1 MEREV
6 NEFMV
11 KTKEEIVTTVQAM
24 AEVNP
29 SDELIAL
36 LEDITDSFNET
47 EVAEVPEPVDN
58 SEEIATI
65 QAECDAKC
73 LAIESEWKAKYI
85 ARFNS
90 NVEPETETEPDLKDL
105 LLG

>member
-1 MEREV
+1 
-6 NEFMV
+6 MV
-11 KTKEEIVTTVQAM
+11 KTKEEIVATVQAM

-47 EVAEVPEPVDN
+47 VETEVGEVPEPVDN

>member
-1 MEREV
+1 
-6 NEFMV
+6 MV
-11 KTKEEIVTTVQAM
+11 KTKEEIVATVQAM

-29 SDELIAL
+29 SDELIGL
-36 LEDITDSFNET
+36 LEDITDSFNETVET

>member
-1 MEREV
+1 
-6 NEFMV
+6 MV
-11 KTKEEIVTTVQAM
+11 KTKEEIVATVQAM

-29 SDELIAL
+29 SDELIGL
-36 LEDITDSFNET
+36 LEDITDSFNETVET

-90 NVEPETETEPDLKDL
+90 SVEPEPETEPDLKDL

>member
-1 MEREV
+1 
-6 NEFMV
+6 MV
-11 KTKEEIVTTVQAM
+11 KTKEEIVATVQAM

-29 SDELIAL
+29 SDELIGL

-47 EVAEVPEPVDN
+47 VETEVPEVPEPVDN
-58 SEEIATI
+58 SEEIAAI

-90 NVEPETETEPDLKDL
+90 SVEPETETEPDLKDL

>member
-1 MEREV
+1 
-6 NEFMV
+6 MV
-11 KTKEEIVTTVQAM
+11 KTKEEIVATVQAM

-29 SDELIAL
+29 SDELIGL
-36 LEDITDSFNET
+36 LEDITDSFNETVET

-90 NVEPETETEPDLKDL
+90 SVEPETETEPDLKDL

>member
-1 MEREV
+1 
-6 NEFMV
+6 MV
-11 KTKEEIVTTVQAM
+11 KTKEEIAATVQAM

-29 SDELIAL
+29 SDELIGL

-47 EVAEVPEPVDN
+47 EVAEVAEVPEPVDN
-58 SEEIATI
+58 SEEIASI

-90 NVEPETETEPDLKDL
+90 SVEPETETEPDLKDL

>member
-1 MEREV
+1 
-6 NEFMV
+6 MV
-11 KTKEEIVTTVQAM
+11 KTKEEIVATVQAM

-29 SDELIAL
+29 SDELIGL

-47 EVAEVPEPVDN
+47 VEPEVAEVPEPVDN

-90 NVEPETETEPDLKDL
+90 SVEPETETEPDLKDL

>member
-1 MEREV
+1 MD
-6 NEFMV
+6 
-11 KTKEEIVTTVQAM
+11 KTKEEIVATVQAM

-29 SDELIAL
+29 SDELIGL
-36 LEDITDSFNET
+36 LEDITDSFNETVET

-58 SEEIATI
+58 SEEIASI

-90 NVEPETETEPDLKDL
+90 SVEPETETDPDLKDL

>member
-1 MEREV
+1 
-6 NEFMV
+6 MV
-11 KTKEEIVTTVQAM
+11 KTKEEIVATVQAM

-29 SDELIAL
+29 SDELIGL

-47 EVAEVPEPVDN
+47 VETEVTEVPEPVDN

-90 NVEPETETEPDLKDL
+90 SVEPETETEPDLKDL

>member
-1 MEREV
+1 
-6 NEFMV
+6 MV
-11 KTKEEIVTTVQAM
+11 KTKEEIVATVQAM

-29 SDELIAL
+29 SDELIGL
-36 LEDITDSFNET
+36 LEDITDSFNETVET

-85 ARFNS
+85 SRFNS
-90 NVEPETETEPDLKDL
+90 SVEPETETEPDLKDL